1 MHMGPKIGV
10 LALQG
15 AVREH
20 VNMLLKCGATA
31 YPVKWPADLDGLDG
45 LVIPGGESTAI
56 GKLIVRYG
64 FDKAI
69 RKFRIQGKAIY
80 GTCAGLIILAKQIT
94 EGNQPLLGL
103 MDIEARRNAYGRQ
116 IDSFE
121 ADLFVADLG
130 PQPFRGVFIRAPWIE
145 RTLSPRAE
153 VLAEHEGRIVA
164 ARQDK
169 MLVTAF
175 HPELTDDTRVHELFL
190 RMIEEPGIEEKLRH
204 ELGAG
209 S

>member
-1 MHMGPKIGV
+1 MGAKIGV

-20 VNMLLKCGATA
+20 VKMLQKCGADA
-31 YPVKWPADLDGLDG
+31 SPVKWPEELDGLDG
-45 LVIPGGESTAI
+45 LIIPGGESTTI
-56 GKLIVRYG
+56 GKLIARYG

-69 RKFRIQGKAIY
+69 RKFCVQGKAIY
-80 GTCAGLIILAKQIT
+80 GTCAGLIILAKRIT
-94 EGNQPLLGL
+94 EGDQPLLGL

-116 IDSFE
+116 VDSFE
-121 ADLFVADLG
+121 ADLTVADLG
-130 PQPFRGVFIRAPWIE
+130 PRAFRGVFIRAPWIE
-145 RTLSPRAE
+145 RVLSPRVE
-153 VLAEHEGRIVA
+153 VLVEHEGRIVA

-175 HPELTDDTRVHELFL
+175 HPELTEDTRFHEFFI
-190 RMIEEPGIEEKLRH
+190 RMIEEAQTEELGHK
-204 ELGAG
+204 LGAG